1 MSIYSLNTYWVFIWH
16 RCIVGMNVIR
26 NIVYDSIPFSWRRT
40 WWKVSTWFLQK
51 YFIHK
56 KLYIIN
62 FIEVNTIYNNMYIIF
77 LQFFLSFIVNLVTWN
92 LLKSCENQMLFW
104 PNRINLIHIVYYSW
118 NLKYFCTIRK
128 NWNDLLNSLSYLCTL
143 FLSCFS
149 SGIKGSK
156 CISKRLNKLTWS
168 CRKWSLYYIISYWY
182 YIMSDFDT
190 NLKRV
195 IQQVR
200 KMI

>member
-1 MSIYSLNTYWVFIWH
+1 
-16 RCIVGMNVIR
+16 
-26 NIVYDSIPFSWRRT
+26 
-40 WWKVSTWFLQK
+40 
-51 YFIHK
+51 
-56 KLYIIN
+56 
-62 FIEVNTIYNNMYIIF
+62 
-77 LQFFLSFIVNLVTWN
+77 
-92 LLKSCENQMLFW
+92 MLFW

-168 CRKWSLYYIISYWY
+168 CRKWSLYYIFSYWY

-200 KMI
+200 KNDLVSATSKIVLNAFSIQFIDNVSIITCTLFLSRCLFQIMTLLYIILL